1 MSSVETLH
9 PSDMARVGKMIKD
22 VRTTGL
28 LVSTFQTAD
37 YTVIVQ
43 RDGDFNVDVQVIFE

>member
-1 MSSVETLH
+1 MSTIETLH
-9 PSDMARVGKMIKD
+9 PADMARVGKMVKD

-43 RDGDFNVDVQVIFE
+43 RDGDFNVDVHLIFE